1 MSLQVG
7 CNYHEE
13 EGDPGGRPRVPNSI
27 IISNFNQ
34 CLVVFKLYKDLR
46 RYICKVTM
54 VAAQTLGSGPMT
66 QPYLPGTESLCQT
79 IIVTLYLFHHLAQLP
94 SQLSHIPIFPNRTRQ
109 TDRFKSMSTKPRCQT
124 TSPTNPVDLTI

>member
-54 VAAQTLGSGPMT
+54 VAAQTLGS
-66 QPYLPGTESLCQT
+66 
-79 IIVTLYLFHHLAQLP
+79 A
-94 SQLSHIPIFPNRTRQ
+94 IPARN
-109 TDRFKSMSTKPRCQT
+109 
-124 TSPTNPVDLTI
+124 